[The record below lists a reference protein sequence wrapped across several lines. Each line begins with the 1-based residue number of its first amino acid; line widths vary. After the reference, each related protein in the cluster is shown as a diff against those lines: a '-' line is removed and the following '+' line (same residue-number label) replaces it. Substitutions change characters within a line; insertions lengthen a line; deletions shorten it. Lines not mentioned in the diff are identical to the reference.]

1 MQAAAQECRPPP
13 LWPALASLKIPAWKR
28 GATAT
33 HKSLGV
39 SVDNE
44 YIGANLRSKVSL
56 DGWAYGKS
64 ERTLLRKVDHGED
77 DAARLCADFARL
89 QVRGVSAHL

>member
-1 MQAAAQECRPPP
+1 MSYEIHPAQAAAQERRPPP

-39 SVDNE
+39 SMDNE
-44 YIGANLRSKVSL
+44 YVEHPNVKRILSVFLAFSKILNV
-56 DGWAYGKS
+56 
-64 ERTLLRKVDHGED
+64 V
-77 DAARLCADFARL
+77 
-89 QVRGVSAHL
+89 